1 MPIWR
6 DRGFGMDANGTKWWK
21 QIPTQTPGWMKALGV
36 MWLFVAVYLATPYE
50 GLLGLVV
57 FLIVVLLA
65 VPIFFTW
72 QWVTWRA
79 RNNSAKTR

>member
-1 MPIWR
+1 
-6 DRGFGMDANGTKWWK
+6 MDANGTKWWK
-21 QIPTQTPGWMKALGV
+21 QIPTQTPGWMKALGF

-50 GLLGLVV
+50 GLLGYVV
-57 FLIVVLLA
+57 FLIVALLPT
-65 VPIFFTW
+65 PIFFGW